1 MCERGDEME
10 LWDVLDENRQK
21 TGRLV
26 ERENPLSRLGPGEY
40 HLVVFAFIRNT
51 DGRFLISKR
60 APNKTFPNKWEI
72 TGGSAVTGDDSL
84 TAVLREIKEELGI
97 DVDPEK
103 GHLLKSF
110 KIDDDRSFFAD
121 IWYFEHDVDLSQV
134 VCQPGEVT
142 EAKLA
147 LKDEM
152 MKMINNGVFAMN
164 WFVLEC
170 LESLDC

>member
-1 MCERGDEME
+1 ME
-10 LWDVLDENRQK
+10 LWDVLDENRNK

-26 ERENPLSRLGPGEY
+26 ERENPDSLLEPGEY
-40 HLVVFAFIRNT
+40 HLVVFAFIRNR

-60 APNKTFPNKWEI
+60 APNKTFPNMWEI
-72 TGGSAVTGDDSL
+72 TGGSAVTGDDSE
-84 TAVLREIKEELGI
+84 TAILREIKEELGI

-103 GHLLKSF
+103 GRLLKSF

-134 VCQPGEVT
+134 VCQPEEVT

-147 LKDEM
+147 SKDEM
-152 MKMINNGVFAMN
+152 MKMVNDGVFAMN

-170 LESLDC
+170 LENLN